1 MTDQELR
8 KQIDAFFDGDLSDSE
23 EQVLRKYLAT
33 HEVSREFHGEKRVIL
48 ALLPDGTNR
57 LPEGLEGR
65 MSSFID
71 RLPMHKQR
79 HCRRGLSPAWRWIS
93 GIAAALILASAA
105 GIYISRQSAMPKF
118 SEQELYACTEAQH
131 ALILVSQKLNKGSQQ
146 WQEAQQEIAKT
157 KQIINKHFKY
167 K

>member
-8 KQIDAFFDGDLSDSE
+8 KQIDAFFEGGLSDSE
-23 EQVLRKYLAT
+23 EQELRVYLVT
-33 HEVSREFHGEKRVIL
+33 HEVPREFHGEKRIIL

-57 LPEGLEGR
+57 LPEGLEDR

-79 HCRRGLSPAWRWIS
+79 HRRRVLSPAWRWIS